1 MIVIA
6 DRGRGQG
13 VRRDDVPPE
22 RRAYVTAGTPEQVVD
37 VLRPYID
44 AGFTGFTFNN
54 AMYRTPEQIATVG
67 ELLRMVR
74 PVAAR

>member
-1 MIVIA
+1 MVVVGSEA
-6 DRGRGQG
+6 EKSAFLELM
-13 VRRDDVPPE
+13 PPE
-22 RRAYVTAGTPEQVVD
+22 RRPFIVAGTPDQVVD
-37 VLRPYID
+37 TLAGYIE

-54 AMYRTPEQIATVG
+54 AIYRTPEQIARVG